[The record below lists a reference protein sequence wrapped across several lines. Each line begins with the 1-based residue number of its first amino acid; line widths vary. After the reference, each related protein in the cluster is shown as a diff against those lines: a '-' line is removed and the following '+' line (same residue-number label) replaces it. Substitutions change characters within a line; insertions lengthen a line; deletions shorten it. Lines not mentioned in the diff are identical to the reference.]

1 MFVFSCCPIPGMF
14 LFRCVCVRGGGKIEK
29 KRRKRK
35 KEERKERIMQV
46 FTCKDVYGDQRRT
59 FGNLFFSFIFT
70 WVSQKEHGLS
80 SLPSKPVTFQGISLP
95 TLHWFLNKSH
105 WLYRL
110 KGIMLQVRKYASK
123 NTTDSHTKPLPNGG
137 GSYCCCCC
145 CCQH

>member
-1 MFVFSCCPIPGMF
+1 MCE
-14 LFRCVCVRGGGKIEK
+14 GGGKIEK

-95 TLHWFLNKSH
+95 TLH
-105 WLYRL
+105 
-110 KGIMLQVRKYASK
+110 
-123 NTTDSHTKPLPNGG
+123 
-137 GSYCCCCC
+137 
-145 CCQH
+145 